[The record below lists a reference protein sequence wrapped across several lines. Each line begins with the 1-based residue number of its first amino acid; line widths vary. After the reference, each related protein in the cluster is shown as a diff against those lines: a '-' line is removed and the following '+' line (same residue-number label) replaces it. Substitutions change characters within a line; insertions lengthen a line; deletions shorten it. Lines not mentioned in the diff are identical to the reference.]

1 MGLASYYRRFMRGFA
16 SNVAP
21 FHCLMGKGKELVWN
35 PECDMAFSSLK
46 RLLTTATTLAYP
58 HFENEFVIDCDASG
72 GGLGAVLSQ
81 SIDDVEHV
89 ISFASRSLE
98 WKYCTIRKEMLP
110 LYGRWISSGHI
121 CLEGSLQF
129 GWTILHSNGCDHSR
143 NQGQVQGA

>member
-46 RLLTTATTLAYP
+46 RLLTTATTLANP

-89 ISFASRSLE
+89 ISFASRPLE
-98 WKYCTIRKEMLP
+98 QKYCTIRKERLA
-110 LYGRWISSGHI
+110 LIWSINQFIGWLSQLQASLVSYDEHQTKQKKIS
-121 CLEGSLQF
+121 
-129 GWTILHSNGCDHSR
+129 
-143 NQGQVQGA
+143 A